1 MCNGLFPSML
11 YLGLVVC
18 TTKPKFVYHNNRER
32 LHTYAGY
39 KSHKSLPLYQRL
51 AGTTQVVV
59 AAGSKRGVGETS
71 GTTTSQDR
79 WTVIIQTDIQQHN
92 RTNVALGRSIEQSM
106 SSCCLMW
113 SSVRSWPIYR
123 WQIHIYIYI
132 LCCTTAVTY
141 LYFYGQPSTTKLTSR
156 LDGLTEDGTIAIQSI
171 TR

>member
-1 MCNGLFPSML
+1 MCNGLFPSIL

-32 LHTYAGY
+32 LHTHAGY

-71 GTTTSQDR
+71 GTTPSQDR
-79 WTVIIQTDIQQHN
+79 WTVIQTDIQQHN
-92 RTNVALGRSIEQSM
+92 RTNVAAGRSIEQSM

-113 SSVRSWPIYR
+113 SSVRLWPIYR
-123 WQIHIYIYI
+123 WQIHIYIYYAVRLLWLFI
-132 LCCTTAVTY
+132 YIFMGNLPQPNWLLVLTASLRMV
-141 LYFYGQPSTTKLTSR
+141 P
-156 LDGLTEDGTIAIQSI
+156 
-171 TR
+171 